1 MFCSN
6 CGTRLSDGAK
16 FCPSCGTPVSGAA
29 PVPEKVV
36 SNHLYQP
43 EEVEEEQL
51 PQKGRYVTNNIV
63 LGTDGKY
70 HWSYKFNMLKNPSI
84 LFILWKMFFWIF
96 IGIFTMI
103 TLFDVFDGYYTFEKF
118 FDFWKFALFF
128 ILCAEAFIAVG
139 YFIYSLIMGSY
150 YYVLFDMDDDG
161 VTHTQMPKQ
170 FKKAQAMGW
179 IAVLAGMA
187 AGKPGVAGAGM
198 LAASK
203 QSMSSEWDKV
213 KSIEIFRRRGVIKV
227 NSLLNYNQVYAEP
240 EDFDFVE
247 DFIRSHVNDTCK
259 ISD

>member
-1 MFCSN
+1 MFCTN
-6 CGTRLSDGAK
+6 CGARLSDGAK

-29 PVPEKVV
+29 PMPEKAV
-36 SNHLYQP
+36 SNHFYQS
-43 EEVEEEQL
+43 EETVEEQH
-51 PQKGRYVTNNIV
+51 PQKGRYVTKNIV

-84 LFILWKMFFWIF
+84 LLILWKMFFWIF

-118 FDFWKFALFF
+118 LEFWKFAFLF
-128 ILCAEAFIAVG
+128 ILAMEAFMAFG
-139 YFIYSLIMGSY
+139 YFIYALIMGFSY
-150 YYVLFDMDDDG
+150 YVMFDMDDEG
-161 VTHTQMPKQ
+161 VVHTQMPKQ

-179 IAVLAGMA
+179 IAFIAGMVA
-187 AGKPGVAGAGM
+187 KKPGVAGAGM

-203 QSMSSEWDKV
+203 QSMSSEWSKV

-240 EDFDFVE
+240 EDFEFVE
-247 DFIRSHVNDTCK
+247 NFIKSHVSEKCK
-259 ISD
+259 IK